1 MERKTKQVLRF
12 IVILLPAA
20 AAFLVMYLG
29 TYPIRRYDQ
38 AWLNYLGEIQKPIV
52 LNMLVTSMIIL
63 VLINLFGSKFEKITA
78 SMMPIAISII
88 YAQSSQDLS
97 VGLAVVM
104 AMTMVAPL
112 VAIVALSKDEI
123 REIEAEDSVTSTTGS
138 GTGY

>member
-1 MERKTKQVLRF
+1 
-12 IVILLPAA
+12 
-20 AAFLVMYLG
+20 
-29 TYPIRRYDQ
+29 
-38 AWLNYLGEIQKPIV
+38 
-52 LNMLVTSMIIL
+52 MLVTSMIIL

-97 VGLAVVM
+97 VGLAVIM

-138 GTGY
+138 GTGS